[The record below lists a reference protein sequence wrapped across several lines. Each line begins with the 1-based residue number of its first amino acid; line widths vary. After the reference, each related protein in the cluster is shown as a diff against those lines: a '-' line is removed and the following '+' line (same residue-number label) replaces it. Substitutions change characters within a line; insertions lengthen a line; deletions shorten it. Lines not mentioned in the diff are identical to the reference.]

1 LAFIFI
7 AKDKLIKLLLV
18 ALQVLL
24 LINLW
29 GTKSRIAI
37 IAVLLSLILMILFF
51 RKKLFERKTVVR
63 FSFLVVVSLMLAM
76 HLGLLENAIQIF

>member
-1 LAFIFI
+1 M
-7 AKDKLIKLLLV
+7 
-18 ALQVLL
+18 LL